1 MSLCGRWCAW
11 GGLLLTLVRSDATT
25 EMELRGSGTEFRE
38 FAAGLRS
45 GREVSVYLDVAPD
58 PSPYDRALSR
68 VLIRSGSGKVEVA
81 LMDDGQ
87 SLLICGGAEF
97 MAVMAANFD
106 GFAEDGVRGE
116 HAHIEYLPDHYY
128 LAEDAD
134 PLVLALA

>member
-1 MSLCGRWCAW
+1 MLS
-11 GGLLLTLVRSDATT
+11 LVRSDATK
-25 EMELRGSGTEFRE
+25 EMELRGSGTEFKE

-45 GREVSVYLDVAPD
+45 GSEVSVFLAEVPD
-58 PSPYDRALSR
+58 PSPYDRSLSR

-81 LMDDGQ
+81 LIDDGQ

-116 HAHIEYLPDHYY
+116 HAHIEYFPQHHY

>member
-1 MSLCGRWCAW
+1 MLS
-11 GGLLLTLVRSDATT
+11 LVRSDATK
-25 EMELRGSGTEFRE
+25 EMELRGSGPEFQG

-45 GREVSVYLDVAPD
+45 GREVSVCLDEAPD
-58 PSPYDRALSR
+58 PSPYDRSLSR

-106 GFAEDGVRGE
+106 VFAVDGVRGE
-116 HAHIEYLPDHYY
+116 HVHIEYFPDHYY

>member
-1 MSLCGRWCAW
+1 MRFNPAYVRGDI
-11 GGLLLTLVRSDATT
+11 LLSLVRSDATK
-25 EMELRGSGTEFRE
+25 EMELRGSGPEFKE

-45 GREVSVYLDVAPD
+45 GREVSVYLDEVPD
-58 PSPYDRALSR
+58 PSPYDRSLSL
-68 VLIRSGSGKVEVA
+68 VLIRSGSGKVEVT

-87 SLLICGGAEF
+87 SLLICGGGEF
-97 MAVMAANFD
+97 MAVLAADFD

-116 HAHIEYLPDHYY
+116 HAHIEYFPDHYY